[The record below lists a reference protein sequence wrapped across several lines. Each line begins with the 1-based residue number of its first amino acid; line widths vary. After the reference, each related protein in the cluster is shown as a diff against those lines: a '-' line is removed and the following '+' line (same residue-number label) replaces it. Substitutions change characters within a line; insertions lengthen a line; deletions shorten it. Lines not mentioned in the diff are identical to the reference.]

1 MVIFTFVKAFS
12 FQVLIFK
19 ALKPYKNKTKN
30 SPQRTSTNEDT
41 MTIKRKTLFW
51 KLYPS
56 FLVISFISILAIAM
70 IALWSFKSFYYQER
84 AVDLEIRAKI
94 LTPEFSRLIQA
105 KNFNE
110 VQKESQKLGDESS
123 TRITIILPSGKI
135 IGDNKKDPATMDNH
149 KDRPEISQAILSGKG
164 LSIRYGHT
172 LKIDSMYFAMPIM
185 SQDTIIGVMRTSTPL
200 YTLQNALW
208 SIYYKVSLGFFI
220 LIIITAFASWW
231 MSKAL
236 VRPLEIIKVQA
247 QQLAKGDFSSRVQ
260 LSSNDSRESE
270 QLGEAFNEIAI
281 QLNQRIETILN
292 QRNEQEAV
300 FSSMVEGVIAVD
312 NSKNILRINQ
322 AAYNILKISE
332 KNIEGVKLKNV
343 IENIELHNL
352 ILFALQQDEPAG
364 QEIIIHNDDEH
375 EQVLFA
381 QSAPLLDIHKNKC
394 GTLVVFNDRTKLKE
408 FELQRKEFVAN
419 VSHELRTPLTA
430 IQGLSETLIEFPNLV
445 QEKRAHFIGVIH
457 THSIRLESI
466 IENLLTLSKIE
477 KETEIDEI
485 DLVDESITLA
495 LSNAIFLCKDKALKR
510 NIDIILNNAEDIS
523 FKHNSSLIEQAII
536 NLLNNAIKYSDGNS
550 QIKITVVKQFSDIK
564 ISVADQGSG
573 IPEEHL
579 SRLFERFYRVD
590 KARSRQLGGTGL
602 GLSIVKHIALAH
614 KGTVTVSSEIDK
626 GSIFTLILPLES

>member
-1 MVIFTFVKAFS
+1 MLLMYNTNNNLLQQI
-12 FQVLIFK
+12 LINE
-19 ALKPYKNKTKN
+19 YK
-30 SPQRTSTNEDT
+30 

-56 FLVISFISILAIAM
+56 FLIISFISLLAIVM

-94 LTPEFSRLIQA
+94 LTPEFSRLIQS
-105 KNFNE
+105 KNFQE
-110 VQKESQKLGDESS
+110 IQKKSQQLGDDSS

-135 IGDNKKDPATMDNH
+135 IGDNKKDPVTMDNH
-149 KDRPEISQAILSGKG
+149 KNRPEIAQAILVGKG
-164 LSIRYGHT
+164 LSTRYGHT
-172 LKIDSMYFAMPIM
+172 LAIDSMYFAMPIIA
-185 SQDTIIGVMRTSTPL
+185 QNKLIGIMRTSTPL
-200 YTLQNALW
+200 DTLQNALW

-236 VRPLEIIKVQA
+236 VRPLEAMKVQA
-247 QQLAKGDFSSRVQ
+247 QRLAKGDFSSRVQ
-260 LSSNDSRESE
+260 LNSNDSLESE
-270 QLGEAFNEIAI
+270 QLGQAFNEIAI

-312 NSKNILRINQ
+312 SSKKILRINQ

-352 ILFALQQDEPAG
+352 ILFALQQNTPVG
-364 QEIIIHNDDEH
+364 QEIIIHNNVEH

-394 GTLVVFNDRTKLKE
+394 GTLVVFNDITKLKE

-430 IQGLSETLIEFPNLV
+430 IQGLSETLIEFPDLV
-445 QEKRAHFIGVIH
+445 QEKRAYFIEVIH

-477 KETEIDEI
+477 KETEINEI
-485 DLVDESITLA
+485 DFVDESITLA

-510 NIDIILNNAEDIS
+510 NIDIILNNAEEITL
-523 FKHNSSLIEQAII
+523 KHSSSLIEQAII
-536 NLLNNAIKYSDGNS
+536 NLLNNAIKYSNGNS
-550 QIKITVVKQFSDIK
+550 EIKITVIKQNHEVK
-564 ISVADQGSG
+564 ISVEDKGSG

-614 KGTVTVSSEIDK
+614 KGKVTVTSEINK
-626 GSIFTLILPLES
+626 GSIFSIILPLKD

>member
-1 MVIFTFVKAFS
+1 MK
-12 FQVLIFK
+12 
-19 ALKPYKNKTKN
+19 
-30 SPQRTSTNEDT
+30 
-41 MTIKRKTLFW
+41 IKRKTLFW

-56 FLVISFISILAIAM
+56 FLIISFISLLAIVM

-94 LTPEFSRLIQA
+94 LTPEFSRLIQS
-105 KNFNE
+105 KNYQE
-110 VQKESQKLGDESS
+110 IQHKSQKLGDESS

-149 KDRPEISQAILSGKG
+149 KNRPEVKQATLNGKG
-164 LSIRYGHT
+164 LSTRYGHT
-172 LKIDSMYFAMPIM
+172 LAIDSMYFAMPIIA
-185 SQDTIIGVMRTSTPL
+185 QDRMIGIMRTSTPL

-208 SIYYKVSLGFFI
+208 SIYYKVSLGFCI

-260 LSSNDSRESE
+260 LRSNDSLESE
-270 QLGEAFNEIAI
+270 QLGQAFNEIAI

-312 NSKNILRINQ
+312 SSENILRINQ
-322 AAYNILKISE
+322 AAYNILRISE
-332 KNIEGVKLKNV
+332 KNIEGIKLKNV
-343 IENIELHNL
+343 IDNVELHNL
-352 ILFALQQDEPAG
+352 ILFALKQNTPVG
-364 QEIIIHNDDEH
+364 QEIIIHNDMEH

-430 IQGLSETLIEFPNLV
+430 IQGLSETLIEFPDLI
-445 QEKRAHFIGVIH
+445 QEKRAYFIDVIH

-510 NIDIILNNAEDIS
+510 NIDIILNNAEEIT

-550 QIKITVVKQFSDIK
+550 EIKITVTKQNNEIK
-564 ISVADQGSG
+564 ISVADKGSG

-614 KGTVTVSSEIDK
+614 KGAVTVSSEINK
-626 GSIFTLILPLES
+626 GSVFSIILPLES

>member
-1 MVIFTFVKAFS
+1 MK
-12 FQVLIFK
+12 
-19 ALKPYKNKTKN
+19 
-30 SPQRTSTNEDT
+30 
-41 MTIKRKTLFW
+41 IKRKTLFW

-56 FLVISFISILAIAM
+56 FLIISFISLLAIVM

-84 AVDLEIRAKI
+84 AIDLEIRAKI
-94 LTPEFSRLIQA
+94 LTPVFSRLIQA
-105 KNFNE
+105 RDYQE
-110 VQKESQKLGDESS
+110 IQQASQQLGDESL
-123 TRITIILPSGKI
+123 TRITIILPSGRI

-149 KDRPEISQAILSGKG
+149 KNRPEVAQATLNGKG

-172 LKIDSMYFAMPIM
+172 LAIDSMYFAMPIIA
-185 SQDTIIGVMRTSTPL
+185 QGKIIGIMRTSTPL

-220 LIIITAFASWW
+220 LIIITAVASWW
-231 MSKAL
+231 LSKAL

-247 QQLAKGDFSSRVQ
+247 QRLAQGDFSSRVQ
-260 LSSNDSRESE
+260 LSSNDSLESE
-270 QLGEAFNEIAI
+270 QLGQAFNEIAI
-281 QLNQRIETILN
+281 QLNQRIETIIN

-312 NSKNILRINQ
+312 SNEKIIRINQ

-343 IENIELHNL
+343 IENTELHNL
-352 ILFALQQDEPAG
+352 ILFALQQNTPVG
-364 QEIIIHNDDEH
+364 QEIIIHNDAEH

-394 GTLVVFNDRTKLKE
+394 GTLVVFNDITKLKE

-430 IQGLSETLIEFPNLV
+430 IQGLSETLIEFPDLV
-445 QEKRAHFIGVIH
+445 QDKRAYFIGVIH

-485 DLVDESITLA
+485 NLVDESITLA

-510 NIDIILNNAEDIS
+510 NIDIILNNAEDII

-550 QIKITVVKQFSDIK
+550 AINITVVKQNHDIK
-564 ISVADQGSG
+564 ISVADKGSG

-614 KGTVTVSSEIDK
+614 KGTVTVSSEINK
-626 GSIFTLILPLES
+626 GSIFSLILPLEN

>member
-1 MVIFTFVKAFS
+1 M
-12 FQVLIFK
+12 
-19 ALKPYKNKTKN
+19 
-30 SPQRTSTNEDT
+30 
-41 MTIKRKTLFW
+41 KRKTLFW

-56 FLVISFISILAIAM
+56 FLIISFISLLAIVM

-94 LTPEFSRLIQA
+94 LTPEFSRLIQSQ
-105 KNFNE
+105 NYQE
-110 VQKESQKLGDESS
+110 IQKKSLKLGDDSS

-135 IGDNKKDPATMDNH
+135 IGDNKKDPTTMDNH
-149 KDRPEISQAILSGKG
+149 KNRPEIEQAILFGKG
-164 LSIRYGHT
+164 LSIRFGHT
-172 LKIDSMYFAMPIM
+172 LSIDSMYFAMPIVA
-185 SQDTIIGVMRTSTPL
+185 QDKMIGIMRTSTPL
-200 YTLQNALW
+200 DTLQNALW
-208 SIYYKVSLGFFI
+208 SIYYKVSIGFFI

-236 VRPLEIIKVQA
+236 VRPLEAMKVQA
-247 QQLAKGDFSSRVQ
+247 QRLAKGDFSSRVQ
-260 LSSNDSRESE
+260 FSSNDSLESE
-270 QLGEAFNEIAI
+270 QLGQAFNEIAI
-281 QLNQRIETILN
+281 QLNQRIEIILN

-312 NSKNILRINQ
+312 SSEKILRINQ

-332 KNIEGVKLKNV
+332 KNIEGFKLQNV
-343 IENIELHNL
+343 IENVELQNL
-352 ILFALQQDEPAG
+352 VLFALQQDIPVG
-364 QEIIIHNDDEH
+364 QEIIIHNDV

-381 QSAPLLDIHKNKC
+381 QSAPLLDMHKNKC
-394 GTLVVFNDRTKLKE
+394 GTLVVFNDITKLKE

-430 IQGLSETLIEFPNLV
+430 IQGLSETLIEFPDLA
-445 QEKRAHFIGVIH
+445 QEKRAYFIDVIH

-485 DLVDESITLA
+485 DFVDESITLA

-510 NIDIILNNAEDIS
+510 NIDIILNNTEDIT

-536 NLLNNAIKYSDGNS
+536 NLLNNAIKYSNGNS
-550 QIKITVVKQFSDIK
+550 EIKITVIKQNHDVK
-564 ISVADQGSG
+564 ISIEDKGSG
-573 IPEEHL
+573 IPAEHL

-614 KGTVTVSSEIDK
+614 KGTVTVTSEINK
-626 GSIFTLILPLES
+626 GSIFSLILPLENDVKSN

>member
-1 MVIFTFVKAFS
+1 MK
-12 FQVLIFK
+12 
-19 ALKPYKNKTKN
+19 
-30 SPQRTSTNEDT
+30 
-41 MTIKRKTLFW
+41 MKRKTLFW

-56 FLVISFISILAIAM
+56 FLIISFISLFAIVM

-94 LTPEFSRLIQA
+94 LTPEFARLIQSQNHQEIQN
-105 KNFNE
+105 K
-110 VQKESQKLGDESS
+110 SQKLGDDSS

-135 IGDNKKDPATMDNH
+135 IGDNKKDPTTMDNH
-149 KDRPEISQAILSGKG
+149 KNRPEIEQAILNGKG

-172 LKIDSMYFAMPIM
+172 LAIDSMYFAMPIIA
-185 SQDTIIGVMRTSTPL
+185 QDKMIGIMRTSTPL
-200 YTLQNALW
+200 DTLQSALW

-236 VRPLEIIKVQA
+236 VRPLEAMKVQA
-247 QQLAKGDFSSRVQ
+247 QRLAKGDFSSRVQ
-260 LSSNDSRESE
+260 LSSNDSLESE
-270 QLGEAFNEIAI
+270 QLGQAFNEIAI
-281 QLNQRIETILN
+281 QLNQRIEIILN

-312 NSKNILRINQ
+312 SNEKILRINQ

-332 KNIEGVKLKNV
+332 KNIEGIKLKNV

-352 ILFALQQDEPAG
+352 ILFALQQNTPVG
-364 QEIIIHNDDEH
+364 QEIVIYNNVEH
-375 EQVLFA
+375 EQVLLA

-394 GTLVVFNDRTKLKE
+394 GTLVVFNDITKLKE

-430 IQGLSETLIEFPNLV
+430 IQGLSETLIEFPDLAE
-445 QEKRAHFIGVIH
+445 EKRAYFIGVIH

-466 IENLLTLSKIE
+466 IEDLLALSKIE
-477 KETEIDEI
+477 KETEIDGI
-485 DLVDESITLA
+485 DFVDESITLA

-510 NIDIILNNAEDIS
+510 NIDIILNNAEDIT

-550 QIKITVVKQFSDIK
+550 EINITVIKQNHDIK
-564 ISVADQGSG
+564 ISIEDQGSG

-614 KGTVTVSSEIDK
+614 KGTVTVTSEIDK
-626 GSIFTLILPLES
+626 GSLFSLILPLENDFKLN

>member
-1 MVIFTFVKAFS
+1 MK
-12 FQVLIFK
+12 
-19 ALKPYKNKTKN
+19 
-30 SPQRTSTNEDT
+30 
-41 MTIKRKTLFW
+41 IKRKTLFW

-56 FLVISFISILAIAM
+56 FLIILFISLLTIVM

-94 LTPEFSRLIQA
+94 LTPEFSRLIQSQNYQEIQIKA
-105 KNFNE
+105 
-110 VQKESQKLGDESS
+110 QKLGDESS

-149 KDRPEISQAILSGKG
+149 KNRPEVEQATRYGKG

-172 LKIDSMYFAMPIM
+172 LSIDSMYFAIPIM
-185 SQDTIIGVMRTSTPL
+185 AQDKIIGIMRTSTPL

-231 MSKAL
+231 MSKSL

-247 QQLAKGDFSSRVQ
+247 QRLAKGDFSSRVQ
-260 LSSNDSRESE
+260 LSSNDSLESE
-270 QLGEAFNEIAI
+270 QLGQAFNEIAI
-281 QLNQRIETILN
+281 QLNQRIEIILN

-300 FSSMVEGVIAVD
+300 FSSMIEGVIAVD
-312 NSKNILRINQ
+312 SNKKILRINQ
-322 AAYNILKISE
+322 AAYKILKISE
-332 KNIEGVKLKNV
+332 KNIEGIKLKNV
-343 IENIELHNL
+343 IDNIELHKL
-352 ILFALQQDEPAG
+352 ILFALKQDTPVR
-364 QEIIIHNDDEH
+364 QEIIIHNNAEH
-375 EQVLFA
+375 EQVLLA

-394 GTLVVFNDRTKLKE
+394 GTLVVFNDITKLKE

-430 IQGLSETLIEFPNLV
+430 IQGFSETLIEYPDLA
-445 QEKRAHFIGVIH
+445 QEKRSYFINIIH

-477 KETEIDEI
+477 KETEVDEI
-485 DLVDESITLA
+485 DLVNESITIA

-510 NIDIILNNAEDIS
+510 SINIILNNAEDII

-536 NLLNNAIKYSDGNS
+536 NLLNNAIKYSNGNS
-550 QIKITVVKQFSDIK
+550 EIKITVTKQEHDII
-564 ISVADQGSG
+564 ISVEDQGSG

-590 KARSRQLGGTGL
+590 KARSRELGGTGL

-614 KGTVTVSSEIDK
+614 KGSVTVNSEINK
-626 GSIFTLILPLES
+626 GSIFSLILPLEQ

>member
-1 MVIFTFVKAFS
+1 MK
-12 FQVLIFK
+12 
-19 ALKPYKNKTKN
+19 
-30 SPQRTSTNEDT
+30 
-41 MTIKRKTLFW
+41 IKRKTLFW

-56 FLVISFISILAIAM
+56 FLIISFISLLAIVM

-84 AVDLEIRAKI
+84 AIDLEIRARI
-94 LTPEFSRLIQA
+94 LTPEFSRLIQSNNLQEIQN
-105 KNFNE
+105 K
-110 VQKESQKLGDESS
+110 SQERGDESS

-149 KDRPEISQAILSGKG
+149 KDRPEIQQAIADGKG

-172 LKIDSMYFAMPIM
+172 LDIDSMYFAMPIIA
-185 SQDTIIGVMRTSTPL
+185 QDNIIGIMRTSTPL

-208 SIYYKVSLGFFI
+208 SLYYKVSLGFFI

-231 MSKAL
+231 MSKSL

-247 QQLAKGDFSSRVQ
+247 QRLAKGDFSSRVK
-260 LSSNDSRESE
+260 LSSNDSLESE
-270 QLGEAFNEIAI
+270 QLGQAFNEIAI

-312 NSKNILRINQ
+312 SSENILRINQ

-332 KNIEGVKLKNV
+332 KNIEGIRLKNV
-343 IENIELHNL
+343 VENIELHDL
-352 ILFALQQDEPAG
+352 ILFALKQNTPVG
-364 QEIIIHNDDEH
+364 QEVIIHNDVDH

-394 GTLVVFNDRTKLKE
+394 GTLVVFNDITKLKE

-430 IQGLSETLIEFPNLV
+430 IQGLSETLIEFPDLV
-445 QEKRAHFIGVIH
+445 QDKRAYFIDVIH
-457 THSIRLESI
+457 THSMRLESI

-485 DLVDESITLA
+485 DFVDESITLA
-495 LSNAIFLCKDKALKR
+495 LSNAIFLCKEKALKR
-510 NIDIILNNAEDIS
+510 NINIILNNAEEIV

-550 QIKITVVKQFSDIK
+550 EINIAVTKQGNDVI

-614 KGTVTVSSEIDK
+614 KGNVTVTSEINK
-626 GSIFTLILPLES
+626 GSIFSLILPLDN

>member
-1 MVIFTFVKAFS
+1 MK
-12 FQVLIFK
+12 
-19 ALKPYKNKTKN
+19 
-30 SPQRTSTNEDT
+30 
-41 MTIKRKTLFW
+41 IKRKTLFW

-56 FLVISFISILAIAM
+56 FLIISFISLLAIVM

-84 AVDLEIRAKI
+84 AIDLEIRAKI
-94 LTPEFSRLIQA
+94 LTPVFSRLIQA
-105 KNFNE
+105 RDYQE
-110 VQKESQKLGDESS
+110 IQQASQQLGDESL
-123 TRITIILPSGKI
+123 TRITIILPSGRI

-149 KDRPEISQAILSGKG
+149 KNRPEIAQATLNGKG

-172 LKIDSMYFAMPIM
+172 LAIDSMYFAMPIIA
-185 SQDTIIGVMRTSTPL
+185 QGKIIGIMRTSTPL

-220 LIIITAFASWW
+220 LIIITAVASWW
-231 MSKAL
+231 LSKAL

-247 QQLAKGDFSSRVQ
+247 QRLAQGDFSSRVQ
-260 LSSNDSRESE
+260 LSSNDSLESE
-270 QLGEAFNEIAI
+270 QLGQAFNEIAI
-281 QLNQRIETILN
+281 QLNQRIETIIN

-312 NSKNILRINQ
+312 SNEKIIRINQ

-343 IENIELHNL
+343 IENTELHNL
-352 ILFALQQDEPAG
+352 ILFALQQNTPVG
-364 QEIIIHNDDEH
+364 QEIIIHNDAEH

-394 GTLVVFNDRTKLKE
+394 GTLVVFNDITKLKE

-430 IQGLSETLIEFPNLV
+430 IQGLSETLIEFPDLV
-445 QEKRAHFIGVIH
+445 QDKRAYFIGVIH

-485 DLVDESITLA
+485 NLVDESITLA

-510 NIDIILNNAEDIS
+510 NIDIILNNAEDII

-550 QIKITVVKQFSDIK
+550 AINITVVKQNHDIK
-564 ISVADQGSG
+564 ISVADKGSG

-614 KGTVTVSSEIDK
+614 KGTVTVSSEINK
-626 GSIFTLILPLES
+626 GSIFSLILPLEN

>member
-1 MVIFTFVKAFS
+1 
-12 FQVLIFK
+12 
-19 ALKPYKNKTKN
+19 
-30 SPQRTSTNEDT
+30 
-41 MTIKRKTLFW
+41 
-51 KLYPS
+51 
-56 FLVISFISILAIAM
+56 M

-105 KNFNE
+105 QDFDQ
-110 VQKESQKLGDESS
+110 VQKASQKLGDESS

-149 KDRPEISQAILSGKG
+149 KDRPEISQAMLSGKG
-164 LSIRYGHT
+164 LSIRYGRT
-172 LKIDSMYFAMPIM
+172 LEIDSMYFAMPIM
-185 SQDTIIGVMRTSTPL
+185 AQDTIIGIMRTSTPL

-270 QLGEAFNEIAI
+270 QLGQAFNEIAI

-312 NSKNILRINQ
+312 NSKKILRINQ

-343 IENIELHNL
+343 IENTELHNL

-364 QEIIIHNDDEH
+364 QEIIIHNEDEH

-381 QSAPLLDIHKNKC
+381 QSAPLLDVHKNKC

-495 LSNAIFLCKDKALKR
+495 LSNAIFLCKDRALKR
-510 NIDIILNNAEDIS
+510 NIDIILNNAEDIT

-536 NLLNNAIKYSDGNS
+536 NLINNAIKYSDGYTK
-550 QIKITVVKQFSDIK
+550 IIITVIKQKHDIK

-626 GSIFTLILPLES
+626 GSIFTLILPLDS

>member
-1 MVIFTFVKAFS
+1 MK
-12 FQVLIFK
+12 
-19 ALKPYKNKTKN
+19 
-30 SPQRTSTNEDT
+30 
-41 MTIKRKTLFW
+41 IKRKTLFW

-56 FLVISFISILAIAM
+56 FLMISFISLLAIVM

-94 LTPEFSRLIQA
+94 LTPVFSRLIQA
-105 KNFNE
+105 KNYQAIQN
-110 VQKESQKLGDESS
+110 KSQTLGDESS

-135 IGDNKKDPATMDNH
+135 VGDNKKDPATMDNH
-149 KDRPEISQAILSGKG
+149 NDRPEIKQATLNGKG
-164 LSIRYGHT
+164 LSTRYGHT
-172 LKIDSMYFAMPIM
+172 LAIDSMYFAMPIIA
-185 SQDTIIGVMRTSTPL
+185 QDKLIGIMRTSTPL

-231 MSKAL
+231 MSKSL

-247 QQLAKGDFSSRVQ
+247 QRLAKGDFSSRVQ
-260 LSSNDSRESE
+260 LSSNDSLESE
-270 QLGEAFNEIAI
+270 QLGQAFNEIAI
-281 QLNQRIETILN
+281 QLNQRIEIILN

-312 NSKNILRINQ
+312 RSEKIIRINQ
-322 AAYNILKISE
+322 AAYNILKIPE
-332 KNIEGVKLKNV
+332 KNIEGVELKNV
-343 IENIELHNL
+343 IDNIELHKL
-352 ILFALQQDEPAG
+352 ILFALQQNTPVG
-364 QEIIIHNDDEH
+364 QEIIIHNDVEQ
-375 EQVLFA
+375 EQVLLA

-394 GTLVVFNDRTKLKE
+394 GTLVVFNDITKLKE
-408 FELQRKEFVAN
+408 FELQRKEFVSN

-430 IQGLSETLIEFPNLV
+430 IQGLSETLIEFPDLA
-445 QEKRAHFIGVIH
+445 QEKRAYFIDVIH

-477 KETEIDEI
+477 KETEIDDI

-510 NIDIILNNAEDIS
+510 NINIILNNAEEII

-536 NLLNNAIKYSDGNS
+536 NLLNNAIKYSNGNS
-550 QIKITVVKQFSDIK
+550 EIKITVIKLDHEIK
-564 ISVADQGSG
+564 ISVEDKGSG

-602 GLSIVKHIALAH
+602 GLSIVKHITLAH
-614 KGTVTVSSEIDK
+614 KGKVTVSSEINK
-626 GSIFTLILPLES
+626 GSIFSLILPLEN

>member
-1 MVIFTFVKAFS
+1 MK
-12 FQVLIFK
+12 
-19 ALKPYKNKTKN
+19 
-30 SPQRTSTNEDT
+30 
-41 MTIKRKTLFW
+41 MKRKTLFW

-56 FLVISFISILAIAM
+56 FLIISFISLLAIVM

-94 LTPEFSRLIQA
+94 LTPEFSRLIQSQ
-105 KNFNE
+105 NYQE
-110 VQKESQKLGDESS
+110 IQKKSLKLGDDSS

-135 IGDNKKDPATMDNH
+135 IGDNKKDPTTMDNH
-149 KDRPEISQAILSGKG
+149 KNRPEIEQAILFGKG
-164 LSIRYGHT
+164 LSIRFGHT
-172 LKIDSMYFAMPIM
+172 LSIDSMYFAMPIVA
-185 SQDTIIGVMRTSTPL
+185 QDKMIGIMRTSTPL
-200 YTLQNALW
+200 DTLQNALW
-208 SIYYKVSLGFFI
+208 SIYYKVSIGFFI

-236 VRPLEIIKVQA
+236 VRPLEAMKVQA
-247 QQLAKGDFSSRVQ
+247 QRLAKGDFSSRVQ
-260 LSSNDSRESE
+260 FSSNDSLESE
-270 QLGEAFNEIAI
+270 QLGQAFNEIAI
-281 QLNQRIETILN
+281 QLNQRIEIILN

-312 NSKNILRINQ
+312 SSEKILRINQ

-332 KNIEGVKLKNV
+332 KNIEGFKLQNV
-343 IENIELHNL
+343 IENVELQNL
-352 ILFALQQDEPAG
+352 VLFALQQDIPVG
-364 QEIIIHNDDEH
+364 QEIIIHNDV

-381 QSAPLLDIHKNKC
+381 QSAPLLDMHKNKC
-394 GTLVVFNDRTKLKE
+394 GTLVVFNDITKLKE

-430 IQGLSETLIEFPNLV
+430 IQGLSETLIEFPDLA
-445 QEKRAHFIGVIH
+445 QEKRAYFIDVIH

-485 DLVDESITLA
+485 DFVDESITLA

-510 NIDIILNNAEDIS
+510 NIDIILNNTEDIT

-536 NLLNNAIKYSDGNS
+536 NLLNNAIKYSNGNS
-550 QIKITVVKQFSDIK
+550 EIKITVIKQNHDVK
-564 ISVADQGSG
+564 ISIEDKGSG
-573 IPEEHL
+573 IPAEHL

-614 KGTVTVSSEIDK
+614 KGTVTVTSEINK
-626 GSIFTLILPLES
+626 GSIFSLILPLENDVKSN

>member
-1 MVIFTFVKAFS
+1 V
-12 FQVLIFK
+12 
-19 ALKPYKNKTKN
+19 
-30 SPQRTSTNEDT
+30 
-41 MTIKRKTLFW
+41 
-51 KLYPS
+51 
-56 FLVISFISILAIAM
+56 
-70 IALWSFKSFYYQER
+70 
-84 AVDLEIRAKI
+84 RAKI
-94 LTPEFSRLIQA
+94 LTPEFSRLIQLQ
-105 KNFNE
+105 NYQE
-110 VQKESQKLGDESS
+110 VQRESQKLGDESS

-135 IGDNKKDPATMDNH
+135 IGDNKKDPTTMDNH
-149 KDRPEISQAILSGKG
+149 KNRPEIQQAIQNGKG

-172 LKIDSMYFAMPIM
+172 LEIDSMYFAMPIIA
-185 SQDTIIGVMRTSTPL
+185 QEKTIGIMRTSTPL

-236 VRPLEIIKVQA
+236 VRPLEIIKEQA
-247 QQLAKGDFSSRVQ
+247 QRLAQGDFSSRVQ
-260 LSSNDSRESE
+260 LRSSDSLESE
-270 QLGEAFNEIAI
+270 ELGQAFNEIAI

-312 NSKNILRINQ
+312 SSKNILRINQ

-332 KNIEGVKLKNV
+332 KNIEGVQLKNV
-343 IENIELHNL
+343 IENNELHNL
-352 ILFALQQDEPAG
+352 ILFALQQDTPVG
-364 QEIIIHNDDEH
+364 QEIIIHNDAEH

-381 QSAPLLDIHKNKC
+381 QSAPLLDIYKNKC
-394 GTLVVFNDRTKLKE
+394 GTLVVFNDITKLKE

-430 IQGLSETLIEFPNLV
+430 IQGLSETLIEFPDLV
-445 QEKRAHFIGVIH
+445 QDKRAYFIDVIH

-466 IENLLTLSKIE
+466 IEDLLTLSKIE

-495 LSNAIFLCKDKALKR
+495 LSNAVFLCKDKALKR
-510 NIDIILNNAEDIS
+510 NIDIIINNAEDIT
-523 FKHNSSLIEQAII
+523 FKHSPSLIEQAII

-550 QIKITVVKQFSDIK
+550 EIKITVVKQIHEIK
-564 ISVADQGSG
+564 ISIADKGRG

-614 KGTVTVSSEIDK
+614 KGRVTVSSEINK
-626 GSIFTLILPLES
+626 GSVFSLILPLES

>member
-1 MVIFTFVKAFS
+1 MK
-12 FQVLIFK
+12 
-19 ALKPYKNKTKN
+19 
-30 SPQRTSTNEDT
+30 
-41 MTIKRKTLFW
+41 IKRKTLFW

-56 FLVISFISILAIAM
+56 FLIILFISLLAIVM

-105 KNFNE
+105 QYFEE

-123 TRITIILPSGKI
+123 TRITIILPSGRI

-149 KDRPEISQAILSGKG
+149 RNRPEIAQAILSGKG

-172 LKIDSMYFAMPIM
+172 LAIDSMYFAMPIM
-185 SQDTIIGVMRTSTPL
+185 AQDTIIGVMRTSTPL

-260 LSSNDSRESE
+260 LSSNDSLESE
-270 QLGEAFNEIAI
+270 QLGQAFNEIAI

-300 FSSMVEGVIAVD
+300 FSSMVEGVVAV
-312 NSKNILRINQ
+312 NSSENILRINQ

-343 IENIELHNL
+343 IENTELHNL
-352 ILFALQQDEPAG
+352 ILFALQQNTPVG
-364 QEIIIHNDDEH
+364 QEIIIHNDAEH

-381 QSAPLLDIHKNKC
+381 QSAPLLDVHKNKC
-394 GTLVVFNDRTKLKE
+394 GTLVVFNDITKLKE

-430 IQGLSETLIEFPNLV
+430 IQGLSETLIEFPDLV
-445 QEKRAHFIGVIH
+445 QDKRAYFIDVIH

-485 DLVDESITLA
+485 DLVNESITLA

-510 NIDIILNNAEDIS
+510 NIDIILNNAEDIT

-536 NLLNNAIKYSDGNS
+536 NLLNNAIKYSNGNS
-550 QIKITVVKQFSDIK
+550 EIKITVVKQSNDIK

-614 KGTVTVSSEIDK
+614 KGTVTVSSEINK
-626 GSIFTLILPLES
+626 GSIFSLTLPLES

>member
-1 MVIFTFVKAFS
+1 MK
-12 FQVLIFK
+12 
-19 ALKPYKNKTKN
+19 
-30 SPQRTSTNEDT
+30 
-41 MTIKRKTLFW
+41 MKRKTLFW

-56 FLVISFISILAIAM
+56 FLIISFISLLAIVM

-94 LTPEFSRLIQA
+94 LTPEFSRLIQSQ
-105 KNFNE
+105 NYQE
-110 VQKESQKLGDESS
+110 IQKKSLKLGDDSS

-135 IGDNKKDPATMDNH
+135 IGDNKKDPTTMDNH
-149 KDRPEISQAILSGKG
+149 KNRPEIEQAILFGKG
-164 LSIRYGHT
+164 LSIRFGHT
-172 LKIDSMYFAMPIM
+172 LSIDSMYFAMPIVA
-185 SQDTIIGVMRTSTPL
+185 QDKMIGIMRTSTPL
-200 YTLQNALW
+200 DTLQNALW
-208 SIYYKVSLGFFI
+208 SIYYKVSIGFFI

-236 VRPLEIIKVQA
+236 VRPLEAMKVQA
-247 QQLAKGDFSSRVQ
+247 QRLAKGDFSSRVQ
-260 LSSNDSRESE
+260 LSSNDSLESE
-270 QLGEAFNEIAI
+270 QLGQAFNEIAI
-281 QLNQRIETILN
+281 QLNQRIEIILN

-312 NSKNILRINQ
+312 SSEKILRINQ

-332 KNIEGVKLKNV
+332 KNIEGFKLQNV
-343 IENIELHNL
+343 IENVELQNL
-352 ILFALQQDEPAG
+352 VLFALQQDIPVG
-364 QEIIIHNDDEH
+364 QEIIIHNDV

-381 QSAPLLDIHKNKC
+381 QSAPLLDMHKNKC
-394 GTLVVFNDRTKLKE
+394 GTLVVFNDITKLKE

-430 IQGLSETLIEFPNLV
+430 IQGLSETLIEFPDLA
-445 QEKRAHFIGVIH
+445 QEKRAYFIDVIH

-485 DLVDESITLA
+485 DFVDESITLA

-510 NIDIILNNAEDIS
+510 NIDIILNNTEDIT

-536 NLLNNAIKYSDGNS
+536 NLLNNAIKYSNGNS
-550 QIKITVVKQFSDIK
+550 EIKITVIKQNHDVK
-564 ISVADQGSG
+564 ISIEDKGSG
-573 IPEEHL
+573 IPAEHL

-614 KGTVTVSSEIDK
+614 KGTVTVASEINK
-626 GSIFTLILPLES
+626 GSIFSLILPLENDVKSN

>member
-1 MVIFTFVKAFS
+1 MK
-12 FQVLIFK
+12 
-19 ALKPYKNKTKN
+19 
-30 SPQRTSTNEDT
+30 
-41 MTIKRKTLFW
+41 IKRKTLFW

-56 FLVISFISILAIAM
+56 FLIISFISLLAIVM

-84 AVDLEIRAKI
+84 AIDLEIRARI
-94 LTPEFSRLIQA
+94 LTPEFSRLIQSD
-105 KNFNE
+105 NFQE
-110 VQKESQKLGDESS
+110 IQKKSQERGHESS

-135 IGDNKKDPATMDNH
+135 IGDNKKDPKTMDNH
-149 KDRPEISQAILSGKG
+149 KDRPEIQQAIADGKG

-172 LKIDSMYFAMPIM
+172 LDIDSMYFAMPIIA
-185 SQDTIIGVMRTSTPL
+185 QDNIIGIMRTSTPL

-208 SIYYKVSLGFFI
+208 SLYYKVSLGFFI

-231 MSKAL
+231 MSKSL

-247 QQLAKGDFSSRVQ
+247 QRLAKGDFSSRVQ
-260 LSSNDSRESE
+260 LSSNDSQESE
-270 QLGEAFNEIAI
+270 QLGQAFNEIAI
-281 QLNQRIETILN
+281 QLNQRIEIILN

-312 NSKNILRINQ
+312 SNEKIIRINQ
-322 AAYNILKISE
+322 AAYNILKIS
-332 KNIEGVKLKNV
+332 KNNIEGLNLNNA
-343 IENIELHNL
+343 IENTELLNL
-352 ILFALQQDEPAG
+352 ILFALQQNTPEG
-364 QEIIIHNDDEH
+364 QEVIIHNDADY

-394 GTLVVFNDRTKLKE
+394 GTLVVFNDITKLKE

-430 IQGLSETLIEFPNLV
+430 IQGLSETLIEFPDLV
-445 QEKRAHFIGVIH
+445 QDKRAYFIDVIH
-457 THSIRLESI
+457 THSMRLESI

-485 DLVDESITLA
+485 DFVDESITLA

-510 NIDIILNNAEDIS
+510 NINIILNNAEEIV

-550 QIKITVVKQFSDIK
+550 EINITVMKHDNEVN

-614 KGTVTVSSEIDK
+614 KGNVTVSSEINK
-626 GSIFTLILPLES
+626 GSIFSLILPLDN

>member
-1 MVIFTFVKAFS
+1 MENK
-12 FQVLIFK
+12 
-19 ALKPYKNKTKN
+19 LKQ
-30 SPQRTSTNEDT
+30 QRHTNEYK
-41 MTIKRKTLFW
+41 MKIKRKTLFW

-56 FLVISFISILAIAM
+56 FLIISFISLLAIVM

-84 AVDLEIRAKI
+84 ADDLEIRAKI
-94 LTPEFSRLIQA
+94 LTPEFSRLIQSQ
-105 KNFNE
+105 NHQDI
-110 VQKESQKLGDESS
+110 QKKAQQLGDESS
-123 TRITIILPSGKI
+123 TRITIILPSGKV
-135 IGDNKKDPATMDNH
+135 IGDNKKDPTTMDNH
-149 KDRPEISQAILSGKG
+149 KNRPEIIQATLSGKG
-164 LSIRYGHT
+164 LSTRYGHT
-172 LKIDSMYFAMPIM
+172 LQIDSMYFAMPIINADKM
-185 SQDTIIGVMRTSTPL
+185 IGIMRTSTPL

-208 SIYYKVSLGFFI
+208 SIYYKVSSGFLI

-236 VRPLEIIKVQA
+236 VRPLEVIKVQA

-260 LSSNDSRESE
+260 LKSSDSRESE
-270 QLGEAFNEIAI
+270 QLGQAFNEIAI
-281 QLNQRIETILN
+281 QLNQRIEIILN

-300 FSSMVEGVIAVD
+300 FSSMVEGVIAV
-312 NSKNILRINQ
+312 NSSENILRINQ

-332 KNIEGVKLKNV
+332 KNIEGAELKSV
-343 IENIELHNL
+343 IENDELHKL
-352 ILFALQQDEPAG
+352 ILFALQQNTPVG
-364 QEIIIHNDDEH
+364 QEIVIHSDVEY

-381 QSAPLLDIHKNKC
+381 QSAPLLDIHKKKC
-394 GTLVVFNDRTKLKE
+394 GTLVVFNDITKLKE
-408 FELQRKEFVAN
+408 FELQRKEFVSN

-430 IQGLSETLIEFPNLV
+430 IQGLSETLIEFPDLDK
-445 QEKRAHFIGVIH
+445 EKRAYFIDVIH

-485 DLVDESITLA
+485 DFIDESITLA

-523 FKHNSSLIEQAII
+523 FLHNSSLIEQAII

-550 QIKITVVKQFSDIK
+550 QIKITVTKQAHEIK
-564 ISVADQGSG
+564 ISVEDKGSG

-614 KGTVTVSSEIDK
+614 KGSVTVTSEINK
-626 GSIFTLILPLES
+626 GSIFSIILPLEN

>member
-1 MVIFTFVKAFS
+1 MK
-12 FQVLIFK
+12 
-19 ALKPYKNKTKN
+19 
-30 SPQRTSTNEDT
+30 
-41 MTIKRKTLFW
+41 IKRKTLFW

-56 FLVISFISILAIAM
+56 FLIISFISLLAIVM

-84 AVDLEIRAKI
+84 AVDLEIRATI
-94 LTPEFSRLIQA
+94 LTPEFSRLIQS
-105 KNFNE
+105 KNYQE
-110 VQKESQKLGDESS
+110 VQKKSQQLGDESS

-135 IGDNKKDPATMDNH
+135 IGDNKKDPTTMDNH
-149 KDRPEISQAILSGKG
+149 KNRPEVEQATLNGKG

-172 LKIDSMYFAMPIM
+172 LSIDSMYFAMPI
-185 SQDTIIGVMRTSTPL
+185 IAKGKKIGIMRTSTPL

-231 MSKAL
+231 ISKAL

-260 LSSNDSRESE
+260 LRSNDSLESE
-270 QLGEAFNEIAI
+270 QLGQAFNEIAI

-312 NSKNILRINQ
+312 SNENILRINQ

-332 KNIEGVKLKNV
+332 KNIEGIKLKNV
-343 IENIELHNL
+343 IDNVELHNL
-352 ILFALQQDEPAG
+352 ILFALQQNTPVG
-364 QEIIIHNDDEH
+364 QEIIIHNDVEY

-394 GTLVVFNDRTKLKE
+394 GTLVVFNDITKLKK

-430 IQGLSETLIEFPNLV
+430 IQGLSETLIEFPDLI
-445 QEKRAHFIGVIH
+445 QEKRAYFIDVIH

-485 DLVDESITLA
+485 NLVDESITLA

-510 NIDIILNNAEDIS
+510 NIDIILNNAEDIT

-536 NLLNNAIKYSDGNS
+536 NLLNNAIKYSNGNS
-550 QIKITVVKQFSDIK
+550 EIKITVTKQAHEIK
-564 ISVADQGSG
+564 ISVADKGTG

-614 KGTVTVSSEIDK
+614 RGTVTVSSEIDK
-626 GSIFTLILPLES
+626 GSIFSLILPLES

>member
-1 MVIFTFVKAFS
+1 MK
-12 FQVLIFK
+12 
-19 ALKPYKNKTKN
+19 
-30 SPQRTSTNEDT
+30 
-41 MTIKRKTLFW
+41 IKRKTLFW

-56 FLVISFISILAIAM
+56 FLIISFISLLAIAM

-94 LTPEFSRLIQA
+94 LTPEFSRLIQSQ
-105 KNFNE
+105 NYQE
-110 VQKESQKLGDESS
+110 VQNKSQKLGDESS

-149 KDRPEISQAILSGKG
+149 KNRPEIEQATQYGKG

-172 LKIDSMYFAMPIM
+172 LAIDSMYFAMPIVV
-185 SQDTIIGVMRTSTPL
+185 QDNIIGIMRTSTPL

-208 SIYYKVSLGFFI
+208 GIYYKVSIGFI
-220 LIIITAFASWW
+220 VLIIITVFVSWW

-247 QQLAKGDFSSRVQ
+247 QRLAQGDFSSRVE
-260 LSSNDSRESE
+260 LSSSDSLESE
-270 QLGEAFNEIAI
+270 QLGQAFNEIAI
-281 QLNQRIETILN
+281 ELNQRIETILN

-312 NSKNILRINQ
+312 NNKKILRVNQ
-322 AAYNILKISE
+322 AAYNILRISE
-332 KNIEGVKLKNV
+332 SNIEGEKLKSV
-343 IENIELHNL
+343 IENTELHNL
-352 ILFALQQDEPAG
+352 ILSALQQNIPVG
-364 QEIIIHNDDEH
+364 QEIVVHNNAEH

-381 QSAPLLDIHKNKC
+381 QSAPLLDVHKSKC
-394 GTLVVFNDRTKLKE
+394 GTLVVFNDITQLKE

-430 IQGLSETLIEFPNLV
+430 IQGLSETLIEFPDLV
-445 QEKRAHFIGVIH
+445 QEKRAYFIDVIH
-457 THSIRLESI
+457 THSMRLESI

-485 DLVDESITLA
+485 DLVNESITLA
-495 LSNAIFLCKDKALKR
+495 ISNAIFLCKDKALKR
-510 NIDIILNNAEDIS
+510 NISIILKNAEDIT

-536 NLLNNAIKYSDGNS
+536 NLLNNAIKYSNGNS
-550 QIKITVVKQFSDIK
+550 EIKITVIKQNNEMT
-564 ISVADQGSG
+564 ISVEDKGTG

-614 KGTVTVSSEIDK
+614 KGTVTVSSEINK
-626 GSIFTLILPLES
+626 GSIFSLILPLEE

>member
-1 MVIFTFVKAFS
+1 M
-12 FQVLIFK
+12 
-19 ALKPYKNKTKN
+19 N
-30 SPQRTSTNEDT
+30 
-41 MTIKRKTLFW
+41 IKRKTLFW

-56 FLVISFISILAIAM
+56 FLIISFISLLAIVM

-94 LTPEFSRLIQA
+94 LTPEFSRLIQTQ
-105 KNFNE
+105 NYQE
-110 VQKESQKLGDESS
+110 IQKKSQQLGDDSS

-135 IGDNKKDPATMDNH
+135 IGDTKKDPTTMDNH
-149 KDRPEISQAILSGKG
+149 KNRPEIEQATRYGKG

-172 LKIDSMYFAMPIM
+172 LAIDSMYFAMPIIAQNKM
-185 SQDTIIGVMRTSTPL
+185 IGIMRTSTPL
-200 YTLQNALW
+200 DTLRNALW

-247 QQLAKGDFSSRVQ
+247 QRLAKGDFSSRVQ
-260 LSSNDSRESE
+260 LSSNDSLESE
-270 QLGEAFNEIAI
+270 QLGQAFNEIAI
-281 QLNQRIETILN
+281 QLNQRIEIILN

-312 NSKNILRINQ
+312 SNENIIRINQ

-332 KNIEGVKLKNV
+332 QNIEGIKLESVIDNV
-343 IENIELHNL
+343 ELHKL
-352 ILFALQQDEPAG
+352 ILFALQQDTPLG
-364 QEIIIHNDDEH
+364 QEIIIHNDV

-394 GTLVVFNDRTKLKE
+394 GTLVVFNDITKLKE

-430 IQGLSETLIEFPNLV
+430 IQGLSETLIEFPDLV
-445 QEKRAHFIGVIH
+445 QEKRAYFIDVIH

-477 KETEIDEI
+477 KETETEIDEL
-485 DLVDESITLA
+485 DFVEESITLA

-510 NIDIILNNAEDIS
+510 NIDIILNNAEDII

-536 NLLNNAIKYSDGNS
+536 NLLNNAIKYSNGDS
-550 QIKITVVKQFSDIK
+550 EIKITVIKQNNNIE
-564 ISVADQGSG
+564 ISVEDKGNG

-590 KARSRQLGGTGL
+590 KARSRKLGGTGL

-614 KGTVTVSSEIDK
+614 NGTVQVKSEINK
-626 GSIFTLILPLES
+626 GSIFSLILPLQSD

>member
-1 MVIFTFVKAFS
+1 
-12 FQVLIFK
+12 
-19 ALKPYKNKTKN
+19 
-30 SPQRTSTNEDT
+30 

-56 FLVISFISILAIAM
+56 FLIISFISLLAIVM

-94 LTPEFSRLIQA
+94 LTPEFSRLLQSKNHQEIQIQA
-105 KNFNE
+105 
-110 VQKESQKLGDESS
+110 QKLGDDSS

-135 IGDNKKDPATMDNH
+135 VGDNKKDPSTMDNH
-149 KDRPEISQAILSGKG
+149 KDRPEIEQATLFGKG

-172 LKIDSMYFAMPIM
+172 LAIDSMYFAMPIIEQNKM
-185 SQDTIIGVMRTSTPL
+185 IGIIRTSTPL
-200 YTLQNALW
+200 DTLQNTLW
-208 SIYYKVSLGFFI
+208 SIYYKVSLGFSI

-236 VRPLEIIKVQA
+236 VRPLEVMKVQA
-247 QQLAKGDFSSRVQ
+247 QRLAKGDFSSRVQ
-260 LSSNDSRESE
+260 LSSNDSLESE
-270 QLGEAFNEIAI
+270 QLGQAFNEIAI

-312 NSKNILRINQ
+312 NDESILRINK

-332 KNIEGVKLKNV
+332 NNIEGIKLENV
-343 IENIELHNL
+343 IENIELRNL
-352 ILFALQQDEPAG
+352 ILFALQQDTPVG
-364 QEIIIHNDDEH
+364 QEIILHSDI

-394 GTLVVFNDRTKLKE
+394 GTLVVFNDITKLKE

-430 IQGLSETLIEFPNLV
+430 IQGLSETLMEFPDLD
-445 QEKRAHFIGVIH
+445 QEKRAYFIDVIH

-485 DLVDESITLA
+485 DFVDESITLA

-510 NIDIILNNAEDIS
+510 NIDIILNNAEDIT

-550 QIKITVVKQFSDIK
+550 EIKITVIKQSHDIK
-564 ISVADQGSG
+564 ISIEDKGSG

-590 KARSRQLGGTGL
+590 KARSRELGGTGL

-614 KGTVTVSSEIDK
+614 KGSVTVSSEINK
-626 GSIFTLILPLES
+626 GSIFSLILPLEN

>member
-1 MVIFTFVKAFS
+1 MK
-12 FQVLIFK
+12 
-19 ALKPYKNKTKN
+19 
-30 SPQRTSTNEDT
+30 
-41 MTIKRKTLFW
+41 IKRKTLFW

-56 FLVISFISILAIAM
+56 FLIISFISLLAIVM

-84 AVDLEIRAKI
+84 ALDLEIRAKI
-94 LTPEFSRLIQA
+94 LTPEFSRLIQSQSFQEIQS
-105 KNFNE
+105 K
-110 VQKESQKLGDESS
+110 SQKLGDDSS

-149 KDRPEISQAILSGKG
+149 KNRPEIAQAILSGKG

-172 LKIDSMYFAMPIM
+172 LAIDSMYFAIPIIVE
-185 SQDTIIGVMRTSTPL
+185 DKIIGIMRTSTPL
-200 YTLQNALW
+200 FTLQNALW

-220 LIIITAFASWW
+220 LIIMTAFTSWW
-231 MSKAL
+231 MSKSL
-236 VRPLEIIKVQA
+236 VRPLEIIKTQA
-247 QQLAKGDFSSRVQ
+247 QILAKGDFSSRVE
-260 LSSNDSRESE
+260 LRSNDSLESE
-270 QLGEAFNEIAI
+270 ELGQAFNEIAI
-281 QLNQRIETILN
+281 QLNQRIEIILN

-300 FSSMVEGVIAVD
+300 FSSMIEGVIAVD
-312 NSKNILRINQ
+312 SSENILRINQ

-332 KNIEGVKLKNV
+332 KNIEGIKLNNV
-343 IENIELHNL
+343 INNAELHNL
-352 ILFALQQDEPAG
+352 ILFALQQNKPVG
-364 QEIIIHNDDEH
+364 QEIIIHNDDEY

-394 GTLVVFNDRTKLKE
+394 GTLVVFNDITKLKE

-430 IQGLSETLIEFPNLV
+430 IQGLSETLIEFPDLDPD
-445 QEKRAHFIGVIH
+445 KRAYFINVIH

-510 NIDIILNNAEDIS
+510 NIDIILNNAEEVK

-536 NLLNNAIKYSDGNS
+536 NLLNNAIKYSNGNS
-550 QIKITVVKQFSDIK
+550 EIKITVVKQSHDIK
-564 ISVADQGSG
+564 ISVADKGSG

-579 SRLFERFYRVD
+579 TRLFERFYRVD
-590 KARSRQLGGTGL
+590 KARSRELGGTGL

-614 KGTVTVSSEIDK
+614 RGTVTVSSELDK
-626 GSIFTLILPLES
+626 GSIFSLILPLES

>member
-1 MVIFTFVKAFS
+1 MK
-12 FQVLIFK
+12 
-19 ALKPYKNKTKN
+19 
-30 SPQRTSTNEDT
+30 
-41 MTIKRKTLFW
+41 IKRKTLFW

-56 FLVISFISILAIAM
+56 FLIISFISLLAIAM

-94 LTPEFSRLIQA
+94 LTPEFSRLIQSR
-105 KNFNE
+105 NYQE
-110 VQKESQKLGDESS
+110 VQNKSQKLGDESS

-149 KDRPEISQAILSGKG
+149 KNRPEIEQATQYGKG

-172 LKIDSMYFAMPIM
+172 LAIDSMYFAMPIVV
-185 SQDTIIGVMRTSTPL
+185 QDNIIGIMRTSTPL

-208 SIYYKVSLGFFI
+208 SIYYKVSIGFI
-220 LIIITAFASWW
+220 VLIIITVFVSWW

-247 QQLAKGDFSSRVQ
+247 QRLAQGDFSSRVQ
-260 LSSNDSRESE
+260 LSSSDSLESE
-270 QLGEAFNEIAI
+270 QLGQAFNEIAI
-281 QLNQRIETILN
+281 ELNQRIETILN

-312 NSKNILRINQ
+312 NNQKILRVNQ
-322 AAYNILKISE
+322 AAYNILRISE
-332 KNIEGVKLKNV
+332 TNIEGENLKSV
-343 IENIELHNL
+343 IENTELHNL
-352 ILFALQQDEPAG
+352 ILSALQQNIPVG
-364 QEIIIHNDDEH
+364 QEIVVHNNAEH

-381 QSAPLLDIHKNKC
+381 QSAPLLDVHKSKC
-394 GTLVVFNDRTKLKE
+394 GTLVVFNDITQLKE

-430 IQGLSETLIEFPNLV
+430 IQGLSETLIEFPSLP
-445 QEKRAHFIGVIH
+445 QEKRAYFIDVIH
-457 THSIRLESI
+457 THSMRLESI

-495 LSNAIFLCKDKALKR
+495 ISNAIFLCKDKALKR
-510 NIDIILNNAEDIS
+510 NINIILNNAEDIT

-536 NLLNNAIKYSDGNS
+536 NLLNNAIKYSNGNS
-550 QIKITVVKQFSDIK
+550 EIKITVIKQNNEMT
-564 ISVADQGSG
+564 ISVEDKGTG

-614 KGTVTVSSEIDK
+614 KGTVTVSSEINK
-626 GSIFTLILPLES
+626 GSIFSIILPLDN

>member
-1 MVIFTFVKAFS
+1 MK
-12 FQVLIFK
+12 
-19 ALKPYKNKTKN
+19 
-30 SPQRTSTNEDT
+30 
-41 MTIKRKTLFW
+41 IKRKTLFW

-56 FLVISFISILAIAM
+56 FLVISFISLLAIVM
-70 IALWSFKSFYYQER
+70 IALWSFRSFYYQER
-84 AVDLEIRAKI
+84 ANDLEIRAKI
-94 LTPEFSRLIQA
+94 LTPEFSRLIQS
-105 KNFNE
+105 KDFPKI
-110 VQKESQKLGDESS
+110 QRKSQQLGDESS

-135 IGDNKKDPATMDNH
+135 IGDNKRDHQTMDNH
-149 KDRPEISQAILSGKG
+149 KNRPEVQQAIQHGKG
-164 LSIRYGHT
+164 LSVRYGHT
-172 LKIDSMYFAMPIM
+172 LAIDSMYFAMPIIY
-185 SQDTIIGVMRTSTPL
+185 QNETIGIMRTSTPL

-208 SIYYKVSLGFFI
+208 SIYYKISLGFFI

-247 QQLAKGDFSSRVQ
+247 QQLANGDFSSRVQ
-260 LSSNDSRESE
+260 LSSNDSLESE
-270 QLGEAFNEIAI
+270 QLGQAFNEIAI

-322 AAYNILKISE
+322 AAYNILKISDD
-332 KNIEGVKLKNV
+332 NIEGVQLKNV
-343 IENIELHNL
+343 IDNAELHNL
-352 ILFALQQDEPAG
+352 ILFALQQNKPVG
-364 QEIIIHNDDEH
+364 QEIIIHNDAEY

-381 QSAPLLDIHKNKC
+381 QSAPLLDIHRNKC
-394 GTLVVFNDRTKLKE
+394 GTLVVFNDITKLKE

-445 QEKRAHFIGVIH
+445 QEKRAYFIDVIH
-457 THSIRLESI
+457 THSMRLESI

-485 DLVDESITLA
+485 DFANESITLA

-510 NIDIILNNAEDIS
+510 NINIILNNAEDIT

-550 QIKITVVKQFSDIK
+550 EIKITAVKLHNEIK
-564 ISVADQGSG
+564 ISVEDKGSG

-614 KGTVTVSSEIDK
+614 KGTVTVTSEINK
-626 GSIFTLILPLES
+626 GSIFSLILPLDN

>member
-1 MVIFTFVKAFS
+1 MK
-12 FQVLIFK
+12 
-19 ALKPYKNKTKN
+19 
-30 SPQRTSTNEDT
+30 
-41 MTIKRKTLFW
+41 IKRKTLFW

-56 FLVISFISILAIAM
+56 FLIISFISLLAIVM

-84 AVDLEIRAKI
+84 AIDLEIRAKI
-94 LTPEFSRLIQA
+94 LTPEFSRLIQSQ
-105 KNFNE
+105 NYVE
-110 VQKESQKLGDESS
+110 IQKRSQKLGNDSS

-135 IGDNKKDPATMDNH
+135 VGDNKKDPAIMDNH
-149 KDRPEISQAILSGKG
+149 KNRPEVEQAIRYGKG
-164 LSIRYGHT
+164 LSTRYGHT
-172 LKIDSMYFAMPIM
+172 LKIDSMYFAMPIIVQNKM
-185 SQDTIIGVMRTSTPL
+185 IGIMRTSTPL
-200 YTLQNALW
+200 DTLQTALW
-208 SIYYKVSLGFFI
+208 GIYYKVSLGFII

-247 QQLAKGDFSSRVQ
+247 QRLAQGDFSSRVQ
-260 LSSNDSRESE
+260 LSSNDSLESE
-270 QLGEAFNEIAI
+270 QLGQAFNEIAI
-281 QLNQRIETILN
+281 QLNQRIEIILN

-312 NSKNILRINQ
+312 SSESILRINQ

-332 KNIEGVKLKNV
+332 KDIVGVKLKNV
-343 IENIELHNL
+343 IDNVELQNL
-352 ILFALQQDEPAG
+352 ILFALQQKSPVG
-364 QEIIIHNDDEH
+364 QEIIIHSDLEY

-381 QSAPLLDIHKNKC
+381 QSAPLLDVHKNKC
-394 GTLVVFNDRTKLKE
+394 GTLVVFNDITKLKE

-430 IQGLSETLIEFPNLV
+430 IQGLSETLIEFPDLV
-445 QEKRAHFIGVIH
+445 QEKRAYFIDVIH
-457 THSIRLESI
+457 THSMRLESI

-485 DLVDESITLA
+485 DFASESITLA

-510 NIDIILNNAEDIS
+510 NIDIILNNAEDIT
-523 FKHNSSLIEQAII
+523 FKHSSPLIEQAII

-550 QIKITVVKQFSDIK
+550 KIKINVVKQEHEVK
-564 ISVADQGSG
+564 ISVEDQGSG

-614 KGTVTVSSEIDK
+614 KGSVTVNSEINK
-626 GSIFTLILPLES
+626 GSIFSLILPLDN

>member
-1 MVIFTFVKAFS
+1 MK
-12 FQVLIFK
+12 
-19 ALKPYKNKTKN
+19 
-30 SPQRTSTNEDT
+30 
-41 MTIKRKTLFW
+41 IKRKTLFW

-56 FLVISFISILAIAM
+56 FLIILFISLLAIVM

-105 KNFNE
+105 QYFEE
-110 VQKESQKLGDESS
+110 VQNKSQKLGDESS
-123 TRITIILPSGKI
+123 TRITIILPSGRI

-149 KDRPEISQAILSGKG
+149 RNRPEITQAILSGKG

-172 LKIDSMYFAMPIM
+172 LAIDSMYFAMPIM
-185 SQDTIIGVMRTSTPL
+185 AQDTIIGVMRTSTPL

-260 LSSNDSRESE
+260 LSSNDSLESE
-270 QLGEAFNEIAI
+270 QLGQAFNEIAI

-300 FSSMVEGVIAVD
+300 FSSMVEGVVAVD
-312 NSKNILRINQ
+312 SSENILRINQ

-343 IENIELHNL
+343 IENTELHNL
-352 ILFALQQDEPAG
+352 ILFALQQNTPVG
-364 QEIIIHNDDEH
+364 QEIIIHNDAEH

-381 QSAPLLDIHKNKC
+381 QSAPLLDVHKNKC
-394 GTLVVFNDRTKLKE
+394 GTLVVFNDITKLKE

-430 IQGLSETLIEFPNLV
+430 IQGLSETLIEFPDLV
-445 QEKRAHFIGVIH
+445 QDKRAYFIDVIH

-485 DLVDESITLA
+485 DLVNESITLA

-510 NIDIILNNAEDIS
+510 NIDIILNNAEDIT

-536 NLLNNAIKYSDGNS
+536 NLLNNAIKYSNGNS
-550 QIKITVVKQFSDIK
+550 EIKITVVKQNNDIK

-626 GSIFTLILPLES
+626 GSIFSLILPLES